1 MKNESIIY
9 FGKCVFG
16 LFFILGN
23 ICLFGY
29 LLTKD
34 DGFAVFGFLLLI
46 YGKVI
51 NLLLVIILLV
61 YGFLRKDQ
69 LKYCLKTIG
78 FICLNIPIAIAYAAI
93 GLNLNL

>member
-1 MKNESIIY
+1 MKNDSIIY

-23 ICLFGY
+23 ICLLGY
-29 LLTKD
+29 LLTNNN
-34 DGFAVFGFLLLI
+34 GFAVFGFLLLI

-61 YGFLRKDQ
+61 YGLLRNNQ
-69 LKYCLKTIG
+69 LKYCLQAIG
-78 FICLNIPIAIAYAAI
+78 FICLNIPIAIVYAAI